1 MLPFLQ
7 YLLHVLELR
16 SHLTWLIWCR
26 SSDPAR
32 RPRMK
37 RRSEGRGGP
46 VGGGRPS
53 EQLRRREDPAGAK
66 GTPRPRCPRG
76 RSGKRFG
83 RCECVPLGRPSGERN
98 ARSLRSVPLG
108 GCSESA
114 VLDPMQPVPDS
125 GDREPSRFLGGKQ
138 LEKPETDSI
147 IAERP
152 CERKGFGASPPKVFG
167 IVSRNPKPAP

>member
-1 MLPFLQ
+1 MVEDLRNSCEDVRIRPVRRAHLDQGVRGAEAGSALAAANVSLWGGLRESAML
-7 YLLHVLELR
+7 
-16 SHLTWLIWCR
+16 
-26 SSDPAR
+26 A
-32 RPRMK
+32 
-37 RRSEGRGGP
+37 
-46 VGGGRPS
+46 
-53 EQLRRREDPAGAK
+53 
-66 GTPRPRCPRG
+66 
-76 RSGKRFG
+76 
-83 RCECVPLGRPSGERN
+83 
-98 ARSLRSVPLG
+98 LRSVPLG

>member
-1 MLPFLQ
+1 MKWGVRP
-7 YLLHVLELR
+7 V
-16 SHLTWLIWCR
+16 CR
-26 SSDPAR
+26 STTGQCGERDAALRGHR
-32 RPRMK
+32 RPPCGK
-37 RRSEGRGGP
+37 L
-46 VGGGRPS
+46 RPNRVTVAP
-53 EQLRRREDPAGAK
+53 QACGMAGAK

-98 ARSLRSVPLG
+98 AQSLRSVPLG

-114 VLDPMQPVPDS
+114 VLNPMQPVPDS

-152 CERKGFGASPPKVFG
+152 CERKGFGVSPPKVFG